1 MPGALQTVQTTPPG
15 QLGKRQITPS
25 RLALSTH
32 STSQSQPLEKLFL
45 FYAYSANCL
54 TFSPPRSAPARRDPG
69 GIFSG
74 ASGRAGCSP
83 FLLPLVDPLTG
94 QEAKDQHIYLQ
105 AYICLKILTGG
116 LVSPSSDL
124 VLLPSASA
132 KSREADLPFCVCMCV
147 ITRFPTSKSQSP
159 LSLSSSARIANFS

>member
-25 RLALSTH
+25 RLALNTH
-32 STSQSQPLEKLFL
+32 STSQSQPLEKLLL

-69 GIFSG
+69 GISSG

-83 FLLPLVDPLTG
+83 FFLPVIDPLTG
-94 QEAKDQHIYLQ
+94 QGAKNQHTYLQ
-105 AYICLKILTGG
+105 TYICLKILTGG
-116 LVSPSSDL
+116 HTSPSSDP
-124 VLLPSASA
+124 VLLPFASA
-132 KSREADLPFCVCMCV
+132 KSERSRFAFLCVHVCDNT
-147 ITRFPTSKSQSP
+147 IPHF
-159 LSLSSSARIANFS
+159 